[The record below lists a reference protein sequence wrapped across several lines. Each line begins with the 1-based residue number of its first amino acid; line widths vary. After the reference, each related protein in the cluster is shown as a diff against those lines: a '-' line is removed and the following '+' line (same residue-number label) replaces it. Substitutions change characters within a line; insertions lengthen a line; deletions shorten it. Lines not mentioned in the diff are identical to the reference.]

1 MTNIEQSY
9 SSRRFDGRLLLL
21 AVGLFIVGTNAFV
34 IAGLLP
40 AIATTLG
47 VSAGDVSYSITFYA
61 IVVAV
66 AAPAVAIL
74 LPRLS
79 RTTLMSGGLAL
90 IAAGTVLAAA
100 STTLPAFTVGRVLA
114 ALGGAAL
121 VPAATAAAAAVSTPA
136 RRGRA
141 IAFVSLG
148 FTAATALGSPLGTAL
163 GSAGGWQLPLYIL
176 AATAAVLA
184 VAIALVVR
192 GIPVGGQV
200 TLRARFA
207 PLADH
212 RILFALGATLFM
224 TAGFNVVYIFSSSI
238 TAGATGGNGGLLA
251 ILLLVYGLGG
261 TLGNLAAGV
270 VTDRLGSRRTAS
282 IALVVHILVLA
293 ALPLIDAN
301 YITTAF
307 VFAVWGFAAFAAVP
321 AVQHRMIAVDPE
333 RSGLTLS
340 WYTTAMYA
348 GIGMAPPLGA
358 AALGLGGAQLVPW
371 AGAAVVVIALALF
384 LLGYR
389 ARRGGSAGAPVSAE
403 GEDEGGAVGIVLDA
417 RRT

>member
-9 SSRRFDGRLLLL
+9 SSRSFDGRLLLL

-40 AIATTLG
+40 AIAKTLG

-90 IAAGTVLAAA
+90 IAVGTVLAAA

-251 ILLLVYGLGG
+251 VLLLLYGLGG
-261 TLGNLAAGV
+261 TLGNLVAGA

-282 IALVVHILVLA
+282 IALVVHTLVLV
-293 ALPLIDAN
+293 ALPVIDAN
-301 YITTAF
+301 YITTAIVF
-307 VFAVWGFAAFAAVP
+307 VLWGFAAFAAVP

-358 AALGLGGAQLVPW
+358 ASLALGGAQLVPW
-371 AGAAVVVIALALF
+371 AGAVVVVIALALF

-389 ARRGGSAGAPVSAE
+389 ARKRGLAE
-403 GEDEGGAVGIVLDA
+403 REDEKGAGGVVLDA
-417 RRT
+417 RGA